1 MDEKDENGNLA
12 CSKKHCE
19 GVEVPTKDE
28 LVALNALR
36 EIKNRVRD
44 IKTMLSELSPID
56 NKVEE
61 ILELEEEMKRLRAE
75 WEEWEKRKEEAARQR
90 MILLGHEE
98 ES

>member
-1 MDEKDENGNLA
+1 MRK
-12 CSKKHCE
+12 
-19 GVEVPTKDE
+19 
-28 LVALNALR
+28 
-36 EIKNRVRD
+36 IKNRVRD

-56 NKVEE
+56 NKGEE

-75 WEEWEKRKEEAARQR
+75 WAEWEKRKEEAARQR

>member
-1 MDEKDENGNLA
+1 MNEKDENGNLA
-12 CSKKHCE
+12 CAKKNCK
-19 GVEVPTKDE
+19 GAEVPTKDE
-28 LVALNALR
+28 LEALNALR

-56 NKVEE
+56 NKGEE

-75 WEEWEKRKEEAARQR
+75 WERWEKRKEGSARQR

-98 ES
+98 P